1 MRDRKS
7 NEIQTPPEIVKKM
20 VDYLEPIKLEAT
32 YCEPC
37 CWSAPFLRE
46 ILERKLKKCYSY
58 EDVLTAFKTCYG
70 YEYHEDNL
78 EEGRESLKS
87 LLPHDKNV
95 SLIVNT
101 NLILMDGL
109 TGKNP
114 KTGEVAEMYNWKEE
128 RWERVNDEKE
138 I

>member
-1 MRDRKS
+1 MRKKS
-7 NEIQTPPEIVKKM
+7 TNETPTPTKIVKKM

-37 CWSAPFLRE
+37 CWSTPFLLE
-46 ILERKLKKCYSY
+46 ILKRKLRLCYSY
-58 EDVLTAFKTCYG
+58 DDVLTAFKTCYG

-78 EEGRESLKS
+78 EEGKENLKS
-87 LLPHDKNV
+87 LLPYDKNI

-114 KTGEVAEMYNWKEE
+114 KTGEVAEMYNWKEG
-128 RWERVNDEKE
+128 RWEKVKDA
-138 I
+138 